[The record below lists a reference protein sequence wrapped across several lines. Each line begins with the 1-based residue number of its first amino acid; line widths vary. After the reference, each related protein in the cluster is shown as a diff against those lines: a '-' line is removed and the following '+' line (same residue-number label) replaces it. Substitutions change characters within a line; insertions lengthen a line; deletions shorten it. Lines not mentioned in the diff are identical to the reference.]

1 MSLNYIIKRL
11 CLVLRSMWYVRLGKY
26 CYSVFRVTISLYW
39 AQNSNICIVSIRKK
53 CIMPW
58 VVWDTLCNLS
68 FRPLVF
74 LCIVTFQLI
83 CTLNVFYSI
92 NVEHILNW
100 INLYHLKERLHQYST
115 VCKNIKKTHRTIK
128 LFKRDNLKIKHSL

>member
-1 MSLNYIIKRL
+1 MSLNYIIKQF
-11 CLVLRSMWYVRLGKY
+11 CLVLRSIWYIRLGKY
-26 CYSVFRVTISLYW
+26 CYSIFRVTISPYW

-100 INLYHLKERLHQYST
+100 IISFKRTVTSIFNRLQKY
-115 VCKNIKKTHRTIK
+115 KKTHRTIK
-128 LFKRDNLKIKHSL
+128 LFKRDNLKIKHSY